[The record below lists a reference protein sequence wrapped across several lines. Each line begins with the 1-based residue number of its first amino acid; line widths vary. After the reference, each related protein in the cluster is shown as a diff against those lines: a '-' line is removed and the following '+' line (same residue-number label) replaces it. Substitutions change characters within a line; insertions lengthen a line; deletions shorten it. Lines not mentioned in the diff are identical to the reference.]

1 MPIKSKAKKAT
12 RKPVTNRTVPLVVTT
27 EKKGVFFGYGKPTT
41 AKEIVITK
49 ARMCVY
55 WSQKVKGVV
64 GLAATGPVYDCRVS
78 LAIPK
83 LHLREVTAV
92 MECSPEAAAAWEKGP
107 WQ

>member
-1 MPIKSKAKKAT
+1 MPTKSKAKTTTK
-12 RKPVTNRTVPLVVTT
+12 KPVISRTVPLVVTT

-41 AKEIVITK
+41 NKEIVITK

-55 WSQKVKGVV
+55 WSNKVKGVV
-64 GLAATGPVYDCRVS
+64 GLAATGPTSDCRIT

-83 LHLREVTAV
+83 MHIREVTAV